1 MAYNNPH
8 ILSVWRNAWM
18 KKEEALRYRYVKSI
32 ESLSEHTKSLP
43 LLNCGNYVMIQNQ
56 TGNFPNKRGKSKLVF
71 RTKTLLSI
79 CFQS

>member
-1 MAYNNPH
+1 
-8 ILSVWRNAWM
+8 M

-56 TGNFPNKRGKSKLVF
+56 TGNFPNKRGKSKLVLELKHCYQYVF
-71 RTKTLLSI
+71 KVDRSTGRNHKFL
-79 CFQS
+79 